1 MTSFLLHRPI
11 GILTGLAG
19 DAARAEGSVRV
30 KDGVITA
37 IGALTPRPGEKIVD
51 AAGCVLTPGLVNTH
65 HHLFQSVL
73 KAVPAGMNE
82 PLAPWLRLVPY
93 SHWHLID
100 EEALRVAAR
109 IGLAELL
116 LSGAT
121 TVADH
126 HYFYSERFDCDPS
139 AVLFDEAEKLGIRF
153 ALLRGGATK
162 ARAFDGTDIVPLPTE
177 RLSAMMAAVER
188 DVARFHDP
196 APDAMRR
203 VVFAPTTPTYS
214 LHPHE
219 LIEAARFARAIGIRL
234 HSHLSEDKGYAAF
247 TLAEYGARPV
257 EWLKAHEWL
266 GDDVWFAHLVDLSE
280 REIDILAETGTGMA
294 HCPQANARLGSGIA
308 PAPELAASGGA
319 VSLAVDGAA
328 ANEAADMAS
337 ALYAAFSLHR
347 AAKGASAV
355 RAEEILRWATAGG
368 ARILGLPAIGTIEV
382 GKAADIALFD
392 LSNPR
397 YLGQHDA
404 ILGPIISGGQ
414 AHIRASFVAGRRVVE
429 NGRIPGLDLSQLAE
443 DAARVVSRIKA
454 GAKKGGALAA

>member
-1 MTSFLLHRPI
+1 MTSFLVTGAV
-11 GILTGLAG
+11 GILTGLPG
-19 DAARAEGSVRV
+19 EAARAAGDIRV
-30 KDGVITA
+30 EAGTITELGDLA
-37 IGALTPRPGEKIVD
+37 ARPGERIVD
-51 AAGCVLTPGLVNTH
+51 ASGCVVTPGLVNTH

-93 SHWHLID
+93 SYWHLID
-100 EEALRVAAR
+100 DEALRVAAR
-109 IGLAELL
+109 IGLAELM

-126 HYFYSERFDCDPS
+126 HYFYSDRFDYDPS
-139 AVLFDEAEKLGIRF
+139 AVLFEEAERLGIRF

-162 ARAFDGTDIVPLPTE
+162 ARRFDGTDMVPLPTE
-177 RLSAMMAAVER
+177 SFSAMTAAVER

-196 APDAMRR
+196 APGAMRR

-219 LIEAARFARAIGIRL
+219 LVEAARFARSLGIRL
-234 HSHLSEDKGYAAF
+234 HSHLSEDTGYAAF

-257 EWLKAHEWL
+257 EWLAGHEWL

-280 REIDILAETGTGMA
+280 REIALLAETGTGMA

-308 PAPELAASGGA
+308 PAPELAARGGA

-337 ALYAAFSLHR
+337 ALFAAFSLHR
-347 AAKGASAV
+347 AAKGAKAV
-355 RAEEILRWATAGG
+355 RTEEIMRWATAGG
-368 ARILGLPAIGTIEV
+368 AQVLGLPAIGTIAV
-382 GKAADIALFD
+382 GKQADLALFD
-392 LSNPR
+392 MSNPR

-404 ILGPIISGGQ
+404 VLGPVISGGQ
-414 AHIRASFVAGRRVVE
+414 AQIRASFVAGKEIVVD
-429 NGRIPGLDLSQLAE
+429 GRIPGLDLGELG
-443 DAARVVSRIKA
+443 AAATRVVARIKQR
-454 GAKKGGALAA
+454 AKKGGALAA